1 MNSRLLSSSV
11 SCCVRRGARPWALPV
26 KPAVNWSGWRLYS
39 SVTAEVKAKSA
50 EKPYYVTT
58 PIFYVNAAPHVGHLY
73 SMVITDV
80 LKRWQQLQ
88 GRTAVLC
95 TGTDEHGMKIQQAA
109 LAANTPPKQFCDSG
123 AEVFKSLA
131 QQADISYDHFI
142 RTTDQKHYDAVQHIW
157 DLLADRGLI
166 YTGKHAGWYS
176 VSDETFYPESSVK
189 QILSPTTGRKTMI
202 STETGQEVEWA
213 EEINYH
219 FKLSAMRE
227 NLLDF
232 YAKNPDF
239 IVPAA
244 RYKAVVDEVTSG
256 LSDLSISR
264 PRSRLTWGIPV
275 PSNEEQTIYVWLD
288 ALVNYITV
296 TGYPWTPGKELVGGW
311 PADVHVVGKDI
322 VRFHC
327 IYWPAFLLAL
337 DLPLPKQILTHAHW
351 TMNQK
356 KMSKSVGN
364 VVDPFYAMKRYGV
377 DTMRF
382 YMAHD
387 GGIVDDGD
395 YSNREII
402 NRYQSILQGG
412 LGNLV
417 NRVCSKTF
425 DLEAAIALG
434 VDSPDLEMT
443 EADQQ
448 LQEAVETVGEKV
460 AEKMAKFEVP
470 GALKEIVAVISKTNK
485 YVSESA
491 PWALKD
497 PSLAAQRHKIIYL
510 SSEAVR
516 VSGILL
522 RPFMPTKM
530 SALLDQLSVAAD
542 KRGFEYASF
551 GKDRTY
557 GVGSSGRK
565 AMLFPPL
572 NEEVLG

>member
-1 MNSRLLSSSV
+1 
-11 SCCVRRGARPWALPV
+11 
-26 KPAVNWSGWRLYS
+26 
-39 SVTAEVKAKSA
+39 
-50 EKPYYVTT
+50 
-58 PIFYVNAAPHVGHLY
+58 
-73 SMVITDV
+73 MV
-80 LKRWQQLQ
+80 
-88 GRTAVLC
+88 
-95 TGTDEHGMKIQQAA
+95 
-109 LAANTPPKQFCDSG
+109 
-123 AEVFKSLA
+123 
-131 QQADISYDHFI
+131 
-142 RTTDQKHYDAVQHIW
+142 
-157 DLLADRGLI
+157 
-166 YTGKHAGWYS
+166 
-176 VSDETFYPESSVK
+176 
-189 QILSPTTGRKTMI
+189 

-213 EEINYH
+213 EETNYH

-227 NLLDF
+227 NLLEF

-244 RYKAVVDEVTSG
+244 RYKAVVEEVTSG

-264 PRSRLTWGIPV
+264 PRSRLSWGIPV

-296 TGYPWTPGKELVGGW
+296 TGYPWTPGKESIGGW

-387 GGIVDDGD
+387 GGIADDGN

-402 NRYQSILQGG
+402 SRYQSMLQGG
-412 LGNLV
+412 LGNLA
-417 NRVCSKTF
+417 NRICSKTF

-443 EADQQ
+443 KADEQ
-448 LQEAVETVGEKV
+448 LQEAVETVSEKV
-460 AEKMAKFEVP
+460 AEKMAKFDVP
-470 GALKEIVAVISKTNK
+470 GALKEIIAIISKVCFPLFSQKEEKELIPKRQINMSKT
-485 YVSESA
+485 
-491 PWALKD
+491 
-497 PSLAAQRHKIIYL
+497 PSL
-510 SSEAVR
+510 
-516 VSGILL
+516 
-522 RPFMPTKM
+522 
-530 SALLDQLSVAAD
+530 
-542 KRGFEYASF
+542 
-551 GKDRTY
+551 
-557 GVGSSGRK
+557 GSSK
-565 AMLFPPL
+565 MLLLPL
-572 NEEVLG
+572 SATR